1 MAVAEAGSYSSHS
14 IPSLGTSI
22 CCKCGPKKAIKK
34 EQGEG
39 RNGRR
44 FSPKKEWRF
53 FLSRS
58 DSSMFGGSGENRVK
72 MEIVRILR
80 EEALCWCFVFKKTEG
95 WARRG
100 RGGSRQDQGHR
111 QGG

>member
-1 MAVAEAGSYSSHS
+1 
-14 IPSLGTSI
+14 
-22 CCKCGPKKAIKK
+22 
-34 EQGEG
+34 
-39 RNGRR
+39 
-44 FSPKKEWRF
+44 
-53 FLSRS
+53 
-58 DSSMFGGSGENRVK
+58 MFGGSGENRVK